1 MKKITLIVLT
11 LTLGLTSGLAMA
23 EDSGWR
29 VGAGV
34 GLNSLIS
41 TQNGTTTQEDGD
53 VKSFDSE
60 AGQSFVI
67 EAGYDI
73 NKIVG
78 VKASISK
85 GTAESTSNK
94 VTPDGTTY
102 VDNNDY
108 ESTTMTLSTDIGY
121 TFQTQFLDVKPYAEF
136 GVAVNSTDISEID
149 YGLSPD
155 GAIGE
160 TESDSS
166 TAGDTAGFAGVGV
179 RTTFNNGIYAD
190 VNALKYDADNSLDNE
205 VQTRLTVGYKF

>member
-1 MKKITLIVLT
+1 MKKLT
-11 LTLGLTSGLAMA
+11 LLSISLCLTSGFAIA
-23 EDSGWR
+23 DDTGWR
-29 VGAGV
+29 VGAGA
-34 GLNSLIS
+34 GLNSLTS

-67 EAGYDI
+67 EAGYDF

-78 VKASISK
+78 VKAAISK

-102 VDNNDY
+102 VDINDY

-121 TFQTQFLDVKPYAEF
+121 TFETQHLDVKPYAEF

-149 YGLSPD
+149 YGVSPS
-155 GAIGE
+155 GEIGE
-160 TESDSS
+160 TVTDSS

-190 VNALKYDADNSLDNE
+190 INALKYDADNSLDNE
-205 VQTRLTVGYKF
+205 IQTRLTVGYKF